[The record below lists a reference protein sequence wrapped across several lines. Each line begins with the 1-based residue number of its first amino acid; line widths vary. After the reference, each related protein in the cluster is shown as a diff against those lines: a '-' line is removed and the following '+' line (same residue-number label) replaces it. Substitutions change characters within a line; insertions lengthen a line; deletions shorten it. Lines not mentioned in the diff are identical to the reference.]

1 MKPTHIVQ
9 AIIKQWDKSRQSET
23 DFLERAAMPDRY
35 PVVSPKVVDMRERH
49 LLLDRHG
56 GDEYRKI
63 ACSLLADQSLICD
76 RLLLNPDNGN
86 VVYLGT
92 PNQNRPPRRLCK
104 LADGNWLQC
113 RYNWRYRVHR
123 DGWFYWLYEEVIL
136 NVALT
141 ESLKETIFIDSPP
154 SSVFEDFA
162 LGR

>member
-1 MKPTHIVQ
+1 MKSSYVVQ
-9 AIIKQWDKSRQSET
+9 VVIKQWDKSRLSDT
-23 DFLERAAMPDRY
+23 DFLERAAMPDCY
-35 PVVSPKVVDMRERH
+35 PVVSPKIVDIGWQR
-49 LLLDRHG
+49 LLLERHG

-63 ACSLLADQSLICD
+63 ACSLLDDQTLICD
-76 RLLLNPDNGN
+76 RLLLNPNDGS

-92 PNQNRPPRRLCK
+92 PNQNHLPQWLGK
-104 LADGNWLQC
+104 TEDGDWLQC

-123 DGWFYWLYEEVIL
+123 DGWFYWLYEEVIF

>member
-1 MKPTHIVQ
+1 MKSSYIVQ
-9 AIIKQWDKSRQSET
+9 AVIKQWDKSRLSEM

-35 PVVSPKVVDMRERH
+35 PVVSPKIVDMGRQR

-63 ACSLLADQSLICD
+63 DCSRFDDQSLICD
-76 RLLLNPDNGN
+76 RLLLNSNDGSA
-86 VVYLGT
+86 VYLGT
-92 PNQNRPPRRLCK
+92 PNQNCPPQLLGK
-104 LADGNWLQC
+104 PADGDWLQC
-113 RYNWRYRVHR
+113 RYNWRYRMHR

-141 ESLKETIFIDSPP
+141 EVLKETIFIDSPP
-154 SSVFEDFA
+154 SSVFEDFE